1 MNRQELIEK
10 LEKLSQGK
18 TIIPENRDAIK
29 TAIRL
34 LQSGWISDDICIALI
49 NEYKR
54 GIDMTETLIKDTKSE
69 MSEMIMRGYVCGLAY
84 CADLLKG
91 KNPKSLISTVEE
103 TEKAI
108 ERAKDS

>member
-1 MNRQELIEK
+1 MNKQEVIGK

-18 TIIPENRDAIK
+18 TIIPENRDALK

-34 LQSGWISDDICIALI
+34 LQSGWISDDICIALVD
-49 NEYKR
+49 EYKR
-54 GIDMTETLIKDTKSE
+54 GVDMAETLLKDTKSE
-69 MSEMIMRGYVCGLAY
+69 MSMCGYVCGLAY

-91 KNPKSLISTVEE
+91 EKPKSLIPTVEE
-103 TEKAI
+103 IEKAF

>member
-1 MNRQELIEK
+1 MNKQEVIEK

-18 TIIPENRDAIK
+18 TIIPENRDALK

-34 LQSGWISDDICIALI
+34 LQSGWISDDICVALV

-54 GIDMTETLIKDTKSE
+54 GIDMAETLLKDTMSE
-69 MSEMIMRGYVCGLAY
+69 MSIRGYVCGLAY
-84 CADLLKG
+84 CANLLEG
-91 KNPKSLISTVEE
+91 KKPKSLIPTVEE
-103 TEKAI
+103 IVKAF

>member
-18 TIIPENRDAIK
+18 TIIPENRNALK

-34 LQSGWISDDICIALI
+34 LQSGWISDDICIALVD
-49 NEYKR
+49 EYKR
-54 GIDMTETLIKDTKSE
+54 GIDMTETLLKDTTSE
-69 MSEMIMRGYVCGLAY
+69 MYMRGYVCGLAY

-91 KNPKSLISTVEE
+91 EKPKSLIPTVEE
-103 TEKAI
+103 IEKAF

>member
-1 MNRQELIEK
+1 MNRQEVIEK

-18 TIIPENRDAIK
+18 TIIPENRDALK

-34 LQSGWISDDICIALI
+34 LQSGWISDDICIALVD
-49 NEYKR
+49 EYKR
-54 GIDMTETLIKDTKSE
+54 GVDMAETLLKDTKSE
-69 MSEMIMRGYVCGLAY
+69 MSMRGYVCGLAY

-91 KNPKSLISTVEE
+91 EKPKSLIPTVEE
-103 TEKAI
+103 IEKAF